1 MLNTFM
7 DEVVAQGAEAVLP
20 HHLDDRWLEP
30 MARAAKRFL
39 RHNTSGEE
47 APETPLDLFEDM
59 DGSLFLA
66 AITEI
71 LQSRYDYPAHF
82 QMETLPEEVLYE
94 SIACYSLYLVLE
106 EMKRKTSI
114 PYPYPDPDTLLEPER
129 LEEIEKNDPRISQ
142 YLYHI
147 GGEGFG
153 E

>member
-20 HHLDDRWLEP
+20 HQLEDRWLFP

-39 RHNTSGEE
+39 RHGAAGGE
-47 APETPLDLFEDM
+47 APETPLDIFEDM
-59 DGSLFLA
+59 EGSLFIA

-82 QMETLPEEVLYE
+82 QMETLPEDVLYE

-106 EMKRKTSI
+106 EMKRTTSI
-114 PYPYPDPDTLLEPER
+114 PYPHPDPDTLLEPER
-129 LEEIEKNDPRISQ
+129 LEEIEGNDPRISQ
-142 YLYHI
+142 YLYDV
-147 GGEGFG
+147 GSE
-153 E
+153 